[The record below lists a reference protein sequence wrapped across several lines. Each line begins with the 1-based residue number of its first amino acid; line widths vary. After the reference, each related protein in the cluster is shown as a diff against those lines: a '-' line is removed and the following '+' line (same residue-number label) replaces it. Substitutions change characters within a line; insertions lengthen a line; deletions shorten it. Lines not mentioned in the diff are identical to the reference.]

1 MNIHALVI
9 FLGIVMISSTISIS
23 SSDALFPKNLP
34 EVSQAP
40 DHVRVIEGE
49 NIIAYARALLTT
61 VDDPNNH
68 LTPIGDPY
76 DGVPRLLL
84 PNSDGNTYL
93 CSGALLPTGQHVLT
107 AAHCVTDLFGND
119 ALLGGGTA
127 TFAGDSGPEIINISD
142 FEVHPLYDGDFI
154 KGNDIAILIL
164 ENSASGDI
172 VRYNYDISGDAV
184 GQVVTKVGYG
194 FGGYFSLG
202 WDGNNYPLDM
212 KRNGTNEYDALA
224 DVMYQSLG
232 LDENS
237 DYVPQAIYQ
246 YDSDNSDSSN
256 DAFGFFLGISDS
268 GQGDNEVISAPG
280 DSGGPSLMDT
290 TNDGIDNPDT
300 VVGIASYGITLEYTR
315 GPFPR
320 TSDCTLDGIG
330 PQGGSVILDSSC
342 GEFAGDTRVSHYSD
356 FIASVLTPVNDVDPP
371 AITAISADASST
383 IATIT
388 WTTDEPATSLVDYG
402 ADDNY
407 GSSEFEIN
415 YVTSHS
421 IELTGLSPD
430 TVYHFMV
437 TSEDASNNSASSAD
451 AQFTTASPP
460 TLVSISISPDNPSIT
475 EGSTQQFTA
484 TGTYSEGPVQVLTDV
499 TWSSSLETVAII
511 DANGLATGILAGSTI
526 ITANS
531 DGLEDTTNLE
541 VTTAPVDPTTVSVS
555 LIDYFTHGGRDGL
568 KHLDIIITIIN
579 DFADP
584 VSGASVSIDLF
595 RDNSFVTQG
604 TATTGTD
611 GIVTFTLNN
620 ASTGLYTT
628 TVTDVTASG
637 LTWDELTPSNEF
649 DK

>member
-1 MNIHALVI
+1 MNVHALVI
-9 FLGIVMISSTISIS
+9 FLGIVMISSTIGIS
-23 SSDALFPKNLP
+23 SSDALLPENLP

-40 DHVRVIEGE
+40 DRVRVIEGE

-68 LTPIGDPY
+68 LTPFGDPY

-107 AAHCVTDLFGND
+107 AAHCVTDEFGND
-119 ALLGGGTA
+119 ALESGGTA
-127 TFAGDSGPEIINISD
+127 TFAGVSGPEIINISD

-164 ENSASGDI
+164 ENPASGDI
-172 VRYNYDISGDAV
+172 VRYNYDMSGNAV
-184 GQVVTKVGYG
+184 GEVVTKVGYG
-194 FGGYFSLG
+194 FGGYFHLG

-212 KRNGTNEYDALA
+212 KRDGINEYDALA

-268 GQGDNEVISAPG
+268 GQGINEVIAAPG
-280 DSGGPSLMDT
+280 DSGGPGLVDT
-290 TNDGIDNPDT
+290 TNDGIPDT

-320 TSDCTLDGIG
+320 TSDCTTTGIG
-330 PQGGSVILDSSC
+330 PGGDSPILDSSC

-356 FIASVLTPVNDVDPP
+356 FIVNVLTPDVDPP
-371 AITAISADASST
+371 VISAINAVASST
-383 IATIT
+383 TATIT
-388 WTTDEPATSLVDYG
+388 WTTDEPAISLIEYG
-402 ADDNY
+402 TTDTYDTIILLD
-407 GSSEFEIN
+407 SN

-421 IELTGLSPD
+421 IELTGLSPSTD
-430 TVYHFMV
+430 YHFKV
-437 TSEDASNNSASSAD
+437 TSTDDSTNSASSGD
-451 AQFTTASPP
+451 THFTTTSPP
-460 TLVSISISPDNPSIT
+460 TLVSISISPDNLSIT

-484 TGTYSEGPVQVLTDV
+484 TGTYLDDTNQVLTDV
-499 TWSSSLETVAII
+499 TWSSSLETVATI
-511 DANGLATGILAGSTI
+511 DVDGLATGILAGSTI

-531 DGLEDTTNLE
+531 GGLEDTTNLE
-541 VTTAPVDPTTVSVS
+541 VTSAPEDPTTTSVS
-555 LIDYFTHGGRDGL
+555 SITYSTHGGKDGL
-568 KHLDIIITIIN
+568 KHLDITITIIDN
-579 DFADP
+579 FVNP
-584 VSGASVSIDLF
+584 VSGASVSIDLYLGEVLVKS
-595 RDNSFVTQG
+595 D
-604 TATTGTD
+604 TGTTTD
-611 GIVTFTLNN
+611 GTVTFTLNN
-620 ASTGLYTT
+620 AACGTH
-628 TVTDVTASG
+628 VTDVTAVIAIG
-637 LTWDELTPSNEF
+637 LTFADNDDDVGF
-649 DK
+649 DKCA